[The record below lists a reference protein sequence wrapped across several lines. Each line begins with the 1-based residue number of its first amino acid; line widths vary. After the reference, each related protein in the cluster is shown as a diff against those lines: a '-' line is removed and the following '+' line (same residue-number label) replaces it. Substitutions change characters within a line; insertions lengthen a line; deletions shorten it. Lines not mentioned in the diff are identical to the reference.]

1 MQQVLDEIGI
11 SLDQALPSTGAALPT
26 KASAGAENTKAAVLE
41 GASHPGP
48 SSSNGGANGGSGG
61 GPKPPPADDD
71 DLLARLN
78 NLRKT

>member
-48 SSSNGGANGGSGG
+48 SSSNGGANGGNSA
-61 GPKPPPADDD
+61 PKPPPADDD